1 MEFLDEETVTID
13 QSGDL
18 PDQAGVDGQG
28 GAEENEVRTGVLPL
42 PVLELDERQAA
53 FEHPAQSEACHHPG
67 ELLPRGHEFEEEK
80 KAVHEDC

>member
-28 GAEENEVRTGVLPL
+28 GGGLVLL
-42 PVLELDERQAA
+42 QAS
-53 FEHPAQSEACHHPG
+53 AQSLCPKVLHFQTTG
-67 ELLPRGHEFEEEK
+67 
-80 KAVHEDC
+80 